1 MRPHPADHL
10 SPAEP
15 QGVPALGM
23 ATHRPHGWLKGLA
36 VVGVCSAISALME
49 PHFDQADLIMVYM
62 AGVLFVALQYGQRAS
77 VLAVMASI
85 LAFDW
90 IFVAPR
96 WGLSPD
102 NPKHI
107 FSLLVMLVA
116 SLIINRLA
124 LSVRLQGEVAD
135 AQARSA
141 MALNQLAQALASAR
155 SEDTIAD
162 SLATA
167 LRATFGMPCALLLLG
182 DQDRLQDPTGFCQH
196 PDSGQN
202 ELPLAQRQLWTPPD
216 ASKTPPPA
224 TGTLFFPLQGTGAP
238 LGVLAIRPPLHWR
251 GSAGEHHLLRG
262 FANQAA
268 LAIERLVFER
278 KSAAA
283 AVEVETERLRN
294 TVLSGI
300 SHDFRTPLTTIVGAA
315 TSLQTQDRLL
325 DGPRR
330 HALVDSILN
339 EARRM
344 HALVSDLLDISR
356 LEDGAVP
363 LGYEWCPA
371 DELVTEACDTVR
383 PRLGSHQL
391 HTEVP
396 PDAVVWC
403 DPRLVVQALV
413 NLLDNALR
421 HTPPGSA
428 VRVRVALHDSHW
440 QLLVADNGPGVPP
453 GHERDVFK
461 KFYRGRTE
469 PTGGAGTGLGLA
481 ICMAVARLHKGH
493 MGVRN
498 DGGACFEMNFPQP
511 RQQARPLDE
520 AA

>member
-1 MRPHPADHL
+1 MRPPFPAANT
-10 SPAEP
+10 PAKP
-15 QGVPALGM
+15 DGQAVLWDRAL
-23 ATHRPHGWLKGLA
+23 RPHGWLKGLA
-36 VVGVCSAISALME
+36 VVAACSAISALME

-77 VLAVMASI
+77 VLAVVASI
-85 LAFDW
+85 VAFDL

-96 WGLSPD
+96 WGLNPD

-116 SLIINRLA
+116 SLVISRLA
-124 LSVRLQGEVAD
+124 LRVRQQRQVAD
-135 AQARSA
+135 GQARSA

-167 LRATFGMPCALLLLG
+167 LRATFDMPCALLLLG
-182 DQDRLQDPTGFCQH
+182 EQDQLRDPTGFCRH
-196 PDSGQN
+196 PVSGQD
-202 ELPLAQRQLWTPPD
+202 ELPLAQRQLWTPPEVSQ
-216 ASKTPPPA
+216 APPA

-238 LGVLAIRPPLHWR
+238 LGVLAIRPPADWR
-251 GSAGEHHLLRG
+251 GSADEHHLLRG

-330 HALVDSILN
+330 HALVNSILN

-371 DELVTEACDTVR
+371 DELVAEASDTVR

-428 VRVRVALHDSHW
+428 VRVRVVLHDNHW
-440 QLLVADNGPGVPP
+440 QLVVADNGPGVPP

-461 KFYRGRTE
+461 KFYRGRNE

-498 DGGACFEMNFPQP
+498 DGGACFEMTFPQP

>member
-1 MRPHPADHL
+1 MRPTPTANL
-10 SPAEP
+10 SPDTPPGATA
-15 QGVPALGM
+15 VRM
-23 ATHRPHGWLKGLA
+23 AAHRPYGWLKGLA
-36 VVGVCSAISALME
+36 VVGVCSAITALME

-77 VLAVMASI
+77 VLAVLSSI
-85 LAFDW
+85 LAFDL

-96 WGLSPD
+96 WGLNPD
-102 NPKHI
+102 NPQHI

-116 SLIINRLA
+116 SLIISRLA
-124 LSVRLQGEVAD
+124 LSVRLQGELAD

-155 SEDTIAD
+155 SEDTIAA

-167 LRATFGMPCALLLLG
+167 LQATFGMPCALLLLG
-182 DQDRLQDPTGFCQH
+182 AQDRLQDPTGFCQH
-196 PDSGQN
+196 PVSGHN
-202 ELPLAQRQLWTPPD
+202 ELALAQRQLWTPHD
-216 ASKTPPPA
+216 ASNPPPA

-238 LGVLAIRPPLHWR
+238 LGVLAIRPPVNWR
-251 GSAGEHHLLRG
+251 GSDGDHHLLRG

-325 DGPRR
+325 DGQRR

-428 VRVRVALHDSHW
+428 VRVRVALHDSDW
-440 QLLVADNGPGVPP
+440 QLVVADNGPGVPP
-453 GHERDVFK
+453 GHEREVFK

-498 DGGACFEMNFPQP
+498 DGGACFEMTFPQP

-520 AA
+520 AV